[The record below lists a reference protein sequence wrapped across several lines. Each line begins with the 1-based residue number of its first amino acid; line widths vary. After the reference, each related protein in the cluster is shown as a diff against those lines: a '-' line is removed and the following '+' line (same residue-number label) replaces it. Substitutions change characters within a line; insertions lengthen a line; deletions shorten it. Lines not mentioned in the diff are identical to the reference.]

1 MFPTERNS
9 LCTILLHFPRLFAR
23 LPAIYTL
30 YGPQNMASSGKAR
43 LLYSPQKLGKN
54 NTKKAQN
61 AVKDFGKLLGRLK
74 TEGATKWMK
83 NAIMMAKTKL
93 NKYGYNDAKLKE
105 MFAFDAKTALSDA
118 APKAA
123 KKTAPKTAKAEVA
136 DKPAKAPAKKP
147 AAKKAAPKKEES
159 AE

>member
-1 MFPTERNS
+1 M
-9 LCTILLHFPRLFAR
+9 HFPRLFAR

-93 NKYGYNDAKLKE
+93 NKYGFNDAKLKE
-105 MFAFDAKTALSDA
+105 MFAFDAKTALSDGA
-118 APKAA
+118 APKAP
-123 KKTAPKTAKAEVA
+123 KKKAAPKVAKAESAEKVT
-136 DKPAKAPAKKP
+136 KAPAKKP
-147 AAKKAAPKKEES
+147 AAKKAAPKTEDK